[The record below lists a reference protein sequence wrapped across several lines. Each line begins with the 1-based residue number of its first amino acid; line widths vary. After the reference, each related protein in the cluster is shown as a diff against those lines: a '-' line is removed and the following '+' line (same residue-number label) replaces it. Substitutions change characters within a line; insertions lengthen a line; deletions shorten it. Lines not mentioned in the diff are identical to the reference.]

1 MSGGIKTILE
11 NIKVENLIVSRQK
24 EEYENF
30 KEIVEIANKR
40 KVNVVVVRA
49 NDKIVL
55 DKSAYIKI
63 LYPTESLPHSD
74 INNNSI
80 VAKFISQNTSILFT
94 RRYRKRSRRKFT
106 QNIWKSRIKIRYFKS
121 GTSWFKNFIL

>member
-30 KEIVEIANKR
+30 KEIVAIANKS
-40 KVNVVVVRA
+40 KVNIVVVKA
-49 NDKIVL
+49 NDKIIL

-63 LYPTESLPHSD
+63 LYPTENLPHSD

-80 VAKFISQNTSILFT
+80 VAKFVSQNISILFT

-106 QNIWKSRIKIRYFKS
+106 QNI
-121 GTSWFKNFIL
+121 

>member
-80 VAKFISQNTSILFT
+80 VAKFISQNTSILLT

-106 QNIWKSRIKIRYFKS
+106 QNI
-121 GTSWFKNFIL
+121 